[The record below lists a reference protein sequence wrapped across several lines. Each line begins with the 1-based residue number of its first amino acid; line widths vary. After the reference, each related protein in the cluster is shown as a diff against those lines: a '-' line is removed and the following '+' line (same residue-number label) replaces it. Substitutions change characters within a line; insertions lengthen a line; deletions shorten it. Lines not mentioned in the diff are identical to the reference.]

1 MCKLMHQIFDRIFKC
16 ILLSSAK
23 AVIFL
28 INGLYKTNYPL
39 DSTITYNLTEHLND
53 QLEKTLSDGVLT
65 VNGIH
70 GHHMEAQAYDDNTIA
85 FRVFDYGY
93 NHAVSHRGNF
103 PTLNFPKPCI
113 IYLGNNKKM
122 PDMQTIT
129 VNFGDRIIVPFDIT
143 VFKVLDYTIE
153 ELDQMNL
160 VLLIPFLLLKF
171 RKKIAKSKGYGFEN
185 KLQTFILHDIL
196 KTIKKNVDAGILTE
210 LDSIR
215 LWEITY
221 KLYEYL
227 YSDYDAFKVKG
238 GLNDMIDDNF
248 TLEVDRLYRE
258 WALIVDQIQ
267 QEKNLTQQDLD
278 RVQQNLNQS
287 EQNLNRAQQERNLV
301 QQDLNRVQKEKEL
314 VQQELY
320 TLEKKSVK
328 SIFKLTKDLVTTAA
342 ELNLPV
348 PQVQKY
354 LDELQIAY

>member
-1 MCKLMHQIFDRIFKC
+1 MCKLVHQIFDRIFKH

-23 AVIFL
+23 AVILL

-122 PDMQTIT
+122 PDIRTIT
-129 VNFGDRIIVPFDIT
+129 VNFGDRISVPFHIT
-143 VFKVLDYTIE
+143 VFNVLDHTID

-171 RKKIAKSKGYGFEN
+171 RNKIAKSKGYGLEN
-185 KLQTFILHDIL
+185 ELQTFILHDII
-196 KTIKKNVDAGILTE
+196 KTIKKNADAGILTE

-215 LWEITY
+215 LWEITC
-221 KLYEYL
+221 KLYKYL

-248 TLEVDRLYRE
+248 TLEVDRVYRE
-258 WALIVDQIQ
+258 WVLKTDRIQ
-267 QEKNLTQQDLD
+267 QEMNLAQQNLD
-278 RVQQNLNQS
+278 RVQQ
-287 EQNLNRAQQERNLV
+287 EKDRVQQEKDR
-301 QQDLNRVQKEKEL
+301 

-320 TLEKKSVK
+320 TLEKKSVR
-328 SIFKLTKDLVTTAA
+328 SIFQLTKDLVTTAA

-354 LDELQIAY
+354 LDELQISY